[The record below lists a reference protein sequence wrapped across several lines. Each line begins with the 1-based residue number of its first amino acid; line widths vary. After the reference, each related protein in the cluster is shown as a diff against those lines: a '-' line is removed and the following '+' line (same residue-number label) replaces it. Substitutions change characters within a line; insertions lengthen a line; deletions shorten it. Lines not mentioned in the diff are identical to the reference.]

1 MIIQKS
7 TKTSRKY
14 SNIAIFLLILTTLLW
29 GTTFIIT
36 RTLVQD
42 IPIFLYIG
50 VRCLIA
56 LIGFTPFLIYIKRI
70 NQKIIVFGFFSGFIY
85 FLAMVFQTWGLQTTT
100 AGKGGFITGLSTVI
114 VPFFAYIFFK
124 KDLNKKIFISVGLS
138 VIGMAFL
145 LLEGE
150 KGIIIGDWL
159 VLGCAFLFAYFI
171 VVNDKY
177 VRLVDVYLYS
187 IVQMTVV
194 TVLSFSF
201 SFFLNESYN
210 LFSIDPFW
218 PFLLI
223 MIYMGIGVSTSTFL
237 FQNWSQQHIN
247 PSMTAIIFTLEPVF
261 AVLFGIL
268 LGNETLTLFGWFGCG
283 LIFIAIFYAAYKVNV
298 EII

>member
-223 MIYMGIGVSTSTFL
+223 MIYMGIGVSTSTFENL
-237 FQNWSQQHIN
+237 FSKSIGHFVFKIMINLFFLSRCSLKSVSWMSNNWSTN
-247 PSMTAIIFTLEPVF
+247 LG
-261 AVLFGIL
+261 VLFR
-268 LGNETLTLFGWFGCG
+268 TRKYF
-283 LIFIAIFYAAYKVNV
+283 
-298 EII
+298 